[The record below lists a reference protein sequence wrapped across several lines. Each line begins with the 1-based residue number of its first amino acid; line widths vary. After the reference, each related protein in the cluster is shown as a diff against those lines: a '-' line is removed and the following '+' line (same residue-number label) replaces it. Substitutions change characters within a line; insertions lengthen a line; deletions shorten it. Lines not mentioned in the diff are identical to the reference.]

1 MSDIQGAIYEL
12 SRLVEVADNR
22 DKDLE
27 VLVPVGDHAL
37 RGAVSE
43 HEAAEIARVEDPK
56 VRVNAET
63 ITTIQFF
70 LEE

>member
-1 MSDIQGAIYEL
+1 MSDIEGAIYNL

-22 DKDLE
+22 DKNLE

-37 RGAVSE
+37 RGTVTE
-43 HEAAEIARVEDPK
+43 HEAAEIARVEDPR

-63 ITTIQFF
+63 EITIQFF
-70 LEE
+70 VV